1 MVNTWNIEHNEAG
14 VLGPKTLVENN
25 TCSKMEKGS
34 IVRVAEQGFETGVTP
49 FNGSSFMLC
58 GKHMKKKIKST
69 IFTVFVQSI

>member
-1 MVNTWNIEHNEAG
+1 
-14 VLGPKTLVENN
+14 
-25 TCSKMEKGS
+25 MEKGS